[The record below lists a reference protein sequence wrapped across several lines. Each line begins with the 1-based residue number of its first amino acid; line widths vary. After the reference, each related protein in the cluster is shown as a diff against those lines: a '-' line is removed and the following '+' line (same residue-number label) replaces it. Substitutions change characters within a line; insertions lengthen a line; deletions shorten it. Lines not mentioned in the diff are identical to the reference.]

1 MLRVAELIRQAM
13 SELLARG
20 GMNDP
25 VLDTHP
31 VTVPRVAMSP
41 DLKLATVFVLPLGGK
56 DTSPVLVALERH
68 RKFLRTEIAHRINLK
83 FAPDLRFRTDTSFD
97 NVAKIEAILNSEK
110 VQRDLAAP
118 ADDGKTDT

>member
-41 DLKLATVFVLPLGGK
+41 DLKLATVFVIPLGGK
-56 DTSPVLVALERH
+56 DTTPVLAALERN
-68 RKFLRTEIAHRINLK
+68 RKFLRTEIAHRVNLK
-83 FAPDLRFRTDTSFD
+83 FAPDLRFRSDTSFEKMAEID
-97 NVAKIEAILNSEK
+97 AILNSEK
-110 VQRDLAAP
+110 VQRDLVVST
-118 ADDGKTDT
+118 DDEHNP